1 VCSFIASNVA
11 KHARFILSVLRAIQ
25 ISEIYDTAAI
35 LFQKSVDRARAL
47 YKQNERLGGKNY
59 QAQLFKI
66 HSKNGTGIPQ
76 EAC

>member
-1 VCSFIASNVA
+1 MGSFIARNVA
-11 KHARFILSVLRAIQ
+11 KHARLILSVLRAIQ

-35 LFQKSVDRARAL
+35 LFQKSVDRARVL
-47 YKQNERLGGKNY
+47 YKQNERLGAKLY

-66 HSKNGTGIPQ
+66 HSKNGTGNPQ